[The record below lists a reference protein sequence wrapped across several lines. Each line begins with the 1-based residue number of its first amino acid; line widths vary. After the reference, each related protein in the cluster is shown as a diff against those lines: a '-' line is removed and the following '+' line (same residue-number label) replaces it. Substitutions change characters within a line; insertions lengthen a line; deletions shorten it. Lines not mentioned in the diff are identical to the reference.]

1 MGFHRIPT
9 VLATL
14 GLTALLAS
22 APAAATDVLLDFS
35 GNICGDATDAACTNG
50 AGIGQGYGD
59 VAGLLDVSHRA
70 FVTATGTTVN
80 SSLFYWSTAY
90 SDLEGVAWGGS
101 NPDTHSAEF
110 VFTPGAGYAV
120 TLNSMDFGDYLN
132 RNDGSSAVVLDLLTG
147 QTLWSS
153 GAFDAGTTRLSFMPG
168 VSSANGLVLRFG
180 PDSYNTG
187 IDNISLTV
195 SAVPEPGTWAMLAAG
210 LGVIGALRRRRKAD

>member
-1 MGFHRIPT
+1 MAFARISPL
-9 VLATL
+9 VATL
-14 GLTALLAS
+14 GLGAALLS
-22 APAAATDVLLDFS
+22 APAVATDVLLDFS
-35 GNICGDATDAACTNG
+35 GNICGDATAAACTNG

-59 VAGLLDVSHRA
+59 IAGLLDVAHRSFLA
-70 FVTATGTTVN
+70 ASGATVN
-80 SSLFYWSTAY
+80 SSLLYWSTAY
-90 SDLEGVAWGGS
+90 SDLADVAWGGT
-101 NPDTHSAEF
+101 NPDTDSAEF

-168 VSSANGLVLRFG
+168 VSSASGLVLRFG

-195 SAVPEPGTWAMLAAG
+195 TAVPEPGVWAMLLAG
-210 LGVIGALRRRRKAD
+210 VGLVAGVARRQSRA